1 MSNATMNSEI
11 SNSIDESEKHKDV
24 FDALLR
30 QLEHEDSLLVDRTG
44 WLLTAQSFLLVGFFT
59 IDPSHLQAYK
69 GIKIDFFVMIG
80 ILGLLSSAFI
90 LSAVLAAVKVF
101 IEVRTEMHDMLSVNP
116 RLRARKLPRYGVGSG
131 LLCPILLSIV
141 ILFIWSLLTLKSWLA
156 ASLMGVS
163 GSLFSIYIIGLAH
176 QITHQRTRV
185 MVTLCLPIGICA
197 LVAALSWS
205 FIHPDPVGIDFHQLL
220 HGPLCEV

>member
-1 MSNATMNSEI
+1 MNSET
-11 SNSIDESEKHKDV
+11 SNCNDGSEYKDV

-59 IDPSHLQAYK
+59 IDTSHLQAYK

-101 IEVRTEMHDMLSVNP
+101 IEVRTEMHNILSINP

-141 ILFIWSLLTLKSWLA
+141 ILVIWSLLTLKSWVA

-176 QITHQRTRV
+176 QITHKRTRA
-185 MVTLCLPIGICA
+185 MIALCLPIGICA

-205 FIHPDPVGIDFHQLL
+205 FIHPNAVSIDFHQLL
-220 HGPLCEV
+220 SGPLCEV